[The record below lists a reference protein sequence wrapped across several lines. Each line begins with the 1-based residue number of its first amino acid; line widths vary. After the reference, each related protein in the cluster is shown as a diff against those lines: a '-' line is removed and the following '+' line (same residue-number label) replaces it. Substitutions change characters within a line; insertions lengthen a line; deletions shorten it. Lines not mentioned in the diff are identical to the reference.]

1 MAYPKEDTMELQS
14 NNGHATLARGD
25 SVRPSHQEE
34 PHAEAQPTPRV
45 PTSTHSPET
54 TQPSL
59 DGHDQGEEAHAE
71 SATPEAGSQEPLGR
85 DYESSFFTKLE
96 ALLRNTDPAAP
107 GFFTKDKSMNPM
119 GRLVNLGRKL
129 SEIDG
134 NPILYRQAGYAADLI
149 AKGGLCLPPALNI
162 LDDIDFSTSKN
173 SPIYVVMKG
182 VVDALKILVF
192 LFGSLV
198 IGTWLVFLASSAIW
212 SPDQIHNT
220 MKDFVEYLT
229 QNLLATPIFF
239 STLFGVLGSVVSI
252 ILRLAEFERSS
263 RKSRQFLKMT
273 GMLLPIVGGV
283 FATVSCAIFRSGVI
297 SFFSPTNSSNDVYF
311 YIVIGFL
318 SGFSERFTRSLL
330 VSLEDLT
337 ATRRQQQT
345 MVDPSSGVTKTDE
358 KIVEVRKTKS

>member
-1 MAYPKEDTMELQS
+1 MELQS
-14 NNGHATLARGD
+14 NNGHATLASGD

-34 PHAEAQPTPRV
+34 PHAEAQPTLRV

-54 TQPSL
+54 AQPSL
-59 DGHDQGEEAHAE
+59 DRHAQGQEAHDEA
-71 SATPEAGSQEPLGR
+71 ATPEAGSQEPPGG

-129 SEIDG
+129 SEMDG

-149 AKGGLCLPPALNI
+149 AKGSLCLPQAVNI

-173 SPIYVVMKG
+173 SPVYVVMKG

-198 IGTWLVFLASSAIW
+198 ISTWLVFLASSAIG
-212 SPDQIHNT
+212 SPTNQIHNT

-229 QNLLATPIFF
+229 QNMLTTPIFF
-239 STLFGVLGSVVSI
+239 SALFGVLGSVVSI

-297 SFFSPTNSSNDVYF
+297 SFLSPTNSSNDVYF

-318 SGFSERFTRSLL
+318 AGFSERFTRSLL

-345 MVDPSSGVTKTDE
+345 TVDPSSGVTKTDE